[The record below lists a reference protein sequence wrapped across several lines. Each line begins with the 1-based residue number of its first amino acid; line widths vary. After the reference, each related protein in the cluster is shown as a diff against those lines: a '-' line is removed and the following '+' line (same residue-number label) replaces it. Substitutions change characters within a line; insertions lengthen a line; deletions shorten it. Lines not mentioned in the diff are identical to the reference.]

1 MFHLHLYVPLRN
13 GGWLLVAE
21 TQKATRASLG
31 RKMMHIYEMVPR
43 VEGAQKEM
51 AATSAEFL
59 CLTIIQ
65 CCSNE
70 RKIFGDPFLVFLKKC
85 GRLLSSLHYVSIYF
99 INEPLTH
106 QELKSV

>member
-1 MFHLHLYVPLRN
+1 MGVDSGKLLRNVTISACHIIIRFESIMFHLHLHVPLRN

-51 AATSAEFL
+51 VATSAEFL
-59 CLTIIQ
+59 FLTIIQ

-70 RKIFGDPFLVFLKKC
+70 RKKKLV
-85 GRLLSSLHYVSIYF
+85 
-99 INEPLTH
+99 TH
-106 QELKSV
+106 F